1 MQIAYAPMGFQ
12 ILKGVDA
19 FLFEN
24 ILQGFDIQVLETLCD
39 VFDTLG
45 AGGGADIFYLSKH
58 PQNLTQAV
66 LDSLHHR
73 GRISCIDSLQNL
85 QGTCCMVTTTSH
97 IAYAYAFYYQKPV
110 IFFLPAFKSVEVD
123 SPQFAA
129 LNVFGIFAHSLESL
143 KENVLF
149 CARDSAPSEKIGDF
163 LARSL
168 L

>member
-1 MQIAYAPMGFQ
+1 MQIVYAPIRFYSEQDHILNNLAHGFE
-12 ILKGVDA
+12 V
-19 FLFEN
+19 
-24 ILQGFDIQVLETLCD
+24 QVLETLCD
-39 VFDTLG
+39 IVDTLG
-45 AGGGADIFYLSKH
+45 AGDILYLSQC
-58 PQNLTQAV
+58 PQNLTQTV

-85 QGTCCMVTTTSH
+85 QDTCCMVTTTSY
-97 IAYAYAFYYQKPV
+97 IAYAYTFFYQKPV
-110 IFFLPAFKSVEVD
+110 IFFLPAFKSIEVN

-149 CARDSAPSEKIGDF
+149 CARDSAPSKKITDF
-163 LARSL
+163 LSRSL